1 MALNY
6 TTVEK
11 ILVTLPMVGSV
22 TSITSAVLEAFAG
35 QAEALVDAKL
45 AKAFTVPV
53 SGSPPLL
60 EMLSTDIALYRLL
73 TRRMFTQEQ
82 INKSDWPDRYKESL
96 DTLDKLVEGELQ
108 LLTTSGDLIAPAQAS
123 AQAWSNTQTYEP
135 TFNELPMEM
144 QDIDANEMAD
154 LGWITRHPR
163 VI

>member
-1 MALNY
+1 
-6 TTVEK
+6 
-11 ILVTLPMVGSV
+11 
-22 TSITSAVLEAFAG
+22 
-35 QAEALVDAKL
+35 
-45 AKAFTVPV
+45 
-53 SGSPPLL
+53 
-60 EMLSTDIALYRLL
+60 MLSTDIALYRLL

-144 QDIDANEMAD
+144 QDVDANEMAD